1 MANQDYND
9 VFTVTLENRSK
20 SLADNVSKN
29 NALLSRLKSKGNL
42 RPISGG
48 SKILEELEY
57 GEGDM
62 VWYSGY
68 DTISYTPKQ
77 LFSAAEYAL
86 KLCAV
91 PVAVSGEELLI
102 NSGDEQVMDLLEKR
116 IANAEKTM
124 CNKMSAALFG
134 DGTASS
140 GKAIGGLALLVA
152 DDPTS
157 GTVGGIN
164 RATTGNE
171 FWRNKSLS
179 AALTADN
186 IRTNMDKLYL
196 NCSRGTDKPDLIV
209 CDDELYSLYEKSV
222 SDLQRFTNPN
232 MADAGFVSL
241 KYKGAD
247 VIFDGGQGGNCPA
260 KHMYFLN
267 TDFIYLRSHKD
278 RNMKVIGG
286 ERMAVN
292 QDALYKII
300 GWAGN
305 MTMSNAATQG
315 VLIDTTGTS
324 ASSSEE

>member
-29 NALLSRLKSKGNL
+29 NALLSRMKSKGNL

-179 AALTADN
+179 ADLTADN

-209 CDDELYSLYEKSV
+209 CDDEMYSLYEKSV

-247 VIFDGGQGGNCPA
+247 VVFDGGQGGNCPA

-267 TDFIYLRSHKD
+267 TNFIYLRSHKD

-324 ASSSEE
+324 SS